1 MRTTSTKSKAGF
13 TLVETAL
20 AIGLLAALILPIL
33 GLLTAGATEASK
45 AQVHRQT
52 SRVREDIRLR
62 LQDPAWLAELAAG
75 RTWETTLEY
84 DRKGRLIED
93 NAHLPSMTV
102 RLQGMQAPGFRSD
115 RFEAVKIR
123 VHNAKT
129 NRLLDEAVVQRRKET
144 TT

>member
-1 MRTTSTKSKAGF
+1 MRTTTSTKLQAGF

-33 GLLTAGATEASK
+33 GLLTAGAAEAGK

-62 LQDPAWLAELAAG
+62 LQDPAWLAAG
-75 RTWETTLEY
+75 RTWETTLKY

-93 NAHLPSMTV
+93 NEHLPSMTV